1 MDSWSMAAEIAGVFL
16 LAGFVKGLIGL
27 GLPTVAIG
35 LLVLAMPPAQ
45 AAAIIVVPS
54 LTTNVWQAGA
64 GRALLPLLR
73 RLWPLLA
80 GICAGTCL
88 GVLLLPGAMGNEAI
102 LWLGIAL
109 AAYAL
114 LGLLRVHFSVPK
126 RGELWLSALV
136 GVATGVITVATGVF
150 TLPAVPFIQAL
161 HLDRDRLVQALGLS
175 FTVSTVM
182 LAAAL
187 SHAGGIGW
195 SLAMPAL
202 VALACSIVGMLWGQ
216 AARGRVAP
224 ETFRLAFLLG
234 LLALGVHLAVRGLL

>member
-1 MDSWSMAAEIAGVFL
+1 
-16 LAGFVKGLIGL
+16 
-27 GLPTVAIG
+27 
-35 LLVLAMPPAQ
+35 
-45 AAAIIVVPS
+45 
-54 LTTNVWQAGA
+54 
-64 GRALLPLLR
+64 
-73 RLWPLLA
+73 
-80 GICAGTCL
+80 
-88 GVLLLPGAMGNEAI
+88 MGNEAI

>member
-1 MDSWSMAAEIAGVFL
+1 MS
-16 LAGFVKGLIGL
+16 
-27 GLPTVAIG
+27 
-35 LLVLAMPPAQ
+35 PAQ

-54 LTTNVWQAGA
+54 LVTNVWQAAA
-64 GRALLPLLR
+64 GGALLPLVR

-80 GICAGTCL
+80 GICVGTVA
-88 GVLLLPGAMGNEAI
+88 GVLLLPGAMSNEAI

-114 LGLLRVHFSVPK
+114 LGLFRVQFSLPK
-126 RGELWLSALV
+126 HGEVRLGALV
-136 GVATGVITVATGVF
+136 GLATGVITVATGVF
-150 TLPAVPFIQAL
+150 SLPAVPFIQAL

-175 FTVSTVM
+175 FTVSTIT
-182 LAAAL
+182 LAGAL

-202 VALACSIVGMLWGQ
+202 IALACSIVGMLLGQ
-216 AARGRVAP
+216 VVRGRVAP

-234 LLALGVHLAVRGLL
+234 LLALGLHLAVRGLL

>member
-1 MDSWSMAAEIAGVFL
+1 MDSWSMAAEIAGAFL

-35 LLVLAMPPAQ
+35 LLVLAMSPAQ

-54 LTTNVWQAGA
+54 LVTNVWQAAA
-64 GRALLPLLR
+64 GGALLPLVR

-80 GICAGTCL
+80 GICVGTVA
-88 GVLLLPGAMGNEAI
+88 GVLLLPGAMSNEAI

-109 AAYAL
+109 VAYAM
-114 LGLLRVHFSVPK
+114 LGLFRVQFSVPK
-126 RGELWLSALV
+126 HGEVWLGALV
-136 GVATGVITVATGVF
+136 GLATGVITVATGVF
-150 TLPAVPFIQAL
+150 SLPAVPFIQAL

-175 FTVSTVM
+175 FTVSTIM

-195 SLAMPAL
+195 SLAVPAL
-202 VALACSIVGMLWGQ
+202 IALACSIVGMLLGQ
-216 AARGRVAP
+216 VVRGKVAP

-234 LLALGVHLAVRGLL
+234 LLALGLHLAVRGLL

>member
-1 MDSWSMAAEIAGVFL
+1 MAAEIAGAFL

-54 LTTNVWQAGA
+54 LVTNVWQAA
-64 GRALLPLLR
+64 TGRALLPLLR
-73 RLWPLLA
+73 RLWPLLT
-80 GICAGTCL
+80 GICAGTAL
-88 GVLLLPGAMGNEAI
+88 GVLFLPGAMGSEAI

-114 LGLLRVHFSVPK
+114 LGLLRVQFSVPK
-126 RGELWLSALV
+126 RSELWLGALV
-136 GVATGVITVATGVF
+136 GLATGVITVATGVF

-161 HLDRDRLVQALGLS
+161 QLGRDKLVQALGLS
-175 FTVSTVM
+175 FTVSTIM

-195 SLAMPAL
+195 SLATRAL
-202 VALACSIVGMLWGQ
+202 IALACSIAGMLLGQ
-216 AARGRVAP
+216 VVRGRVAP
-224 ETFRLAFLLG
+224 ETFRLAFLIG
-234 LLALGVHLAVRGLL
+234 LLALGVHLAIRGLL

>member
-1 MDSWSMAAEIAGVFL
+1 MDSWSMAAEIAGAFL
-16 LAGFVKGLIGL
+16 LAGFVKGAIGL

-35 LLVLAMPPAQ
+35 LLALAMTPAQ

-54 LTTNVWQAGA
+54 LVTNVWQAAA
-64 GRALLPLLR
+64 GGALLPLLR

-80 GICAGTCL
+80 GNCAGTGL

-109 AAYAL
+109 AVYAL
-114 LGLLRVHFSVPK
+114 LGLFRVQFSVPK
-126 RGELWLSALV
+126 RGEIWLGALV
-136 GVATGVITVATGVF
+136 GLATGVITVATGVF
-150 TLPAVPFIQAL
+150 SIPAVPFIQAL

-175 FTVSTVM
+175 FTVSTIT

-202 VALACSIVGMLWGQ
+202 LALACSIAGMLLGQ
-216 AARGRVAP
+216 VVRGRVAP
-224 ETFRLAFLLG
+224 KTFRLAFLLG
-234 LLALGVHLAVRGLL
+234 LLALGLHLAIRGLL